1 MATAMNAKLKASEA
15 HWKLMEKVCT
25 AAEEGFDLEKAA
37 MAMAQLLFEAY
48 EKDLFL
54 VIGCVHQPE
63 TVRIHLPA
71 MEGRAGV
78 AALQQ
83 SERTSQA
90 YLQTRMGRMYL
101 FYSSVAAGKMRARP
115 GTTADLCSAREALGN
130 ILNRQNVIAVAVD
143 EVIVPVVL
151 LEMRFGG
158 KLAKPDHFVPEK

>member
-1 MATAMNAKLKASEA
+1 MATAMNAKRKASEE
-15 HWKLMEKVCT
+15 HWKLMEQVCT
-25 AAEEGFDLEKAA
+25 AAEEGFDPENAA

-48 EKDLFL
+48 EKDMFL

-90 YLQTRMGRMYL
+90 YLMYSL
-101 FYSSVAAGKMRARP
+101 VRSGLRVRNSLGGAF
-115 GTTADLCSAREALGN
+115 CSRRSPL
-130 ILNRQNVIAVAVD
+130 
-143 EVIVPVVL
+143 
-151 LEMRFGG
+151 
-158 KLAKPDHFVPEK
+158 